1 MEKKCIKL
9 KILDAYQNIYN
20 QYIATAI
27 SEAIQMMSGF
37 LRHIVMKT
45 LANKKLSG
53 YDLTKEIEKST
64 GTWKP
69 SFGSI
74 YPLMDKLLKEKLV
87 DIEVQGRR
95 KLYFLTTEGKKHLGI
110 IDKSKNFLVDRLV
123 TTWKAFG
130 RITDKREVN
139 FMMEVFNSLK
149 KGQLPFKEFNPELN
163 EFRAT
168 IFELYS
174 TGKDRKKIKSILRGT
189 IKKLRAVK

>member
-1 MEKKCIKL
+1 
-9 KILDAYQNIYN
+9 
-20 QYIATAI
+20 
-27 SEAIQMMSGF
+27 MMSGY

-45 LANKKLSG
+45 LADGKLSG
-53 YDLTKEIEKST
+53 YGLIKKIEKST

-74 YPLMDKLLKEKLV
+74 YPLLEKLLKEKLV
-87 DIEVQGRR
+87 DFEVEGRR
-95 KLYFLTTEGKKHLGI
+95 KVYFLTSEGKKHLVV

-123 TTWKAFG
+123 MTWKAFG

-149 KGQLPFKEFNPELN
+149 KGQLPFKELNPELN

-174 TGKDRKKIKSILRGT
+174 TGKDRKKVRAILRGT
-189 IKKLRAVK
+189 VKKLKSIK

>member
-1 MEKKCIKL
+1 
-9 KILDAYQNIYN
+9 
-20 QYIATAI
+20 
-27 SEAIQMMSGF
+27 MMSGY

-45 LANKKLSG
+45 LAGGRLSG
-53 YDLTKEIEKST
+53 YGLTKAIEKST

-74 YPLMDKLLKEKLV
+74 YPLLEKLLKEKLV
-87 DIEVQGRR
+87 DFEVQGR
-95 KLYFLTTEGKKHLGI
+95 KKIYFLTNEGKKHLVV

-123 TTWKAFG
+123 MTWKAFG

-149 KGQLPFKEFNPELN
+149 KGQLPFKELNPELN

-168 IFELYS
+168 IFEVYS
-174 TGKDRKKIKSILRGT
+174 TGKDRKKVKSILRET
-189 IKKLRAVK
+189 VRKLKSVR

>member
-1 MEKKCIKL
+1 
-9 KILDAYQNIYN
+9 
-20 QYIATAI
+20 
-27 SEAIQMMSGF
+27 MMSGF

-45 LANKKLSG
+45 LADGRLSG
-53 YDLTKEIEKST
+53 YALTKEIEKST

-74 YPLMDKLLKEKLV
+74 YPLLEKLLKEKLV
-87 DIEVQGRR
+87 DFEVEGR
-95 KLYFLTTEGKKHLGI
+95 KKIYFLTKEGKKHLI
-110 IDKSKNFLVDRLV
+110 VIDKSKNFLVDRLV
-123 TTWKAFG
+123 MTWKAFG

-149 KGQLPFKEFNPELN
+149 KGQLPFKELNPELN

-174 TGKDRKKIKSILRGT
+174 TGKDRKKIKAILRGT
-189 IKKLRAVK
+189 VKKLKSVK

>member
-1 MEKKCIKL
+1 
-9 KILDAYQNIYN
+9 
-20 QYIATAI
+20 
-27 SEAIQMMSGF
+27 MMSGY

-45 LANKKLSG
+45 LAGGRLSG
-53 YDLTKEIEKST
+53 YDLIKKIEKST

-74 YPLMDKLLKEKLV
+74 YPLLEKLLKEKLV
-87 DIEVQGRR
+87 DFEVEGRR
-95 KLYFLTTEGKKHLGI
+95 KVYFLTNEGKKHLVV

-123 TTWKAFG
+123 MTWKAFG

-139 FMMEVFNSLK
+139 FMMEIFNSLK
-149 KGQLPFKEFNPELN
+149 KGQLPFKELNPELN

-174 TGKDRKKIKSILRGT
+174 TGKDRKKVRTILKDT
-189 IKKLRAVK
+189 IRNLKRVK

>member
-1 MEKKCIKL
+1 
-9 KILDAYQNIYN
+9 
-20 QYIATAI
+20 
-27 SEAIQMMSGF
+27 MMSGY

-45 LANKKLSG
+45 LAGGRLSG
-53 YDLTKEIEKST
+53 YGLTKAIEKST

-74 YPLMDKLLKEKLV
+74 YPLLEKLLKEKLV
-87 DIEVQGRR
+87 DFEVEGR
-95 KLYFLTTEGKKHLGI
+95 KKIYFLTNEGKKHLI
-110 IDKSKNFLVDRLV
+110 VIDKSKNFLVDRLV
-123 TTWKAFG
+123 MTWKAFG

-149 KGQLPFKEFNPELN
+149 KGQLPFKELNPELN

-174 TGKDRKKIKSILRGT
+174 TGKDRKKVRAILRGT
-189 IKKLRAVK
+189 VKKLKSIK